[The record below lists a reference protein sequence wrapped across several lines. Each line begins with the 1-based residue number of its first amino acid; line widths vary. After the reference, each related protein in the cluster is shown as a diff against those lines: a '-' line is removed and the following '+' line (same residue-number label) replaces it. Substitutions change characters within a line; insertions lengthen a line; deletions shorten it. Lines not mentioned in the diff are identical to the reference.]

1 MLVFL
6 NFQILTSHSKSSR
19 LLDSTP
25 MFQQFPSRSQSTT
38 RPPIHRRRLHL
49 NSDGLP
55 PPTVYRRSL
64 SPTSTTRMDSN
75 RISSHSN
82 KTPPITGTTGNILL
96 LFIRLLWPAKLS
108 TPTPILLRIILFAI
122 IHLKQQINFTTSPMF
137 KFVLFNDINFSI
149 KVFKNLY
156 LFFRL

>member
-1 MLVFL
+1 
-6 NFQILTSHSKSSR
+6 
-19 LLDSTP
+19 

-38 RPPIHRRRLHL
+38 RPPILRRRLHL
-49 NSDGLP
+49 NPDGLL

-75 RISSHSN
+75 RISNHN
-82 KTPPITGTTGNILL
+82 KTIPPVTGTTGNILL
-96 LFIRLLWPAKLS
+96 LFIRLVWPAKLS
-108 TPTPILLRIILFAI
+108 TTTRILLRTILLAI
-122 IHLKQQINFTTSPMF
+122 IHLKQQINFTTSPMC
-137 KFVLFNDINFSI
+137 KFVVFKDINFSI